1 MSLNQLKM
9 LRLLTRIGL
18 CEYDASD
25 PPMEGTDP
33 HPLSSLV
40 LPLVVGIPQLG
51 AVQSATVEN
60 THQCEGAICLF
71 FNEGTSCT

>member
-1 MSLNQLKM
+1 M

-25 PPMEGTDP
+25 PPMEGADP
-33 HPLSSLV
+33 HPLPGLV

-71 FNEGTSCT
+71 FNEGTSWT